1 MEIKDFD
8 AVIFDMDGVLI
19 DSEPLW
25 KIAIIKVFGSV
36 GIDLT
41 IEDCA
46 RTVGLRLDEVVA
58 FRFRERPWTG
68 KSQQEIIDEIMAE
81 MVHQISTQG
90 KPISGVLESLKYF
103 KNHGLKIALATS
115 SFHEL
120 MECTLNTL
128 DITHYFESALSAEQL
143 PYGKPHPEVYINS
156 AKNLEVAPERCLVIE
171 DSFNGMIA
179 GMAAQM
185 KVCVIPEKS
194 HIPNPKLE
202 LAHFFYEDLNAL
214 MAAFEEV

>member
-1 MEIKDFD
+1 MEIKQFD
-8 AVIFDMDGVLI
+8 AVIYDMDGVLI

-25 KIAIIKVFGSV
+25 KKAIIKVFGTV

-81 MVHQISTQG
+81 MVHQISTYG
-90 KPISGVLESLKYF
+90 KPITGVLESLEYF
-103 KNHGLKIALATS
+103 KNQGLKIALATS

-120 MECTLNTL
+120 MECTLETL
-128 DITHYFESALSAEQL
+128 GIEHYFASTLSAEHL
-143 PYGKPHPEVYINS
+143 PYGKPHPEVYIDS
-156 AKNLEVAPERCLVIE
+156 AINLKVAPERCLVIE

-214 MAAFEEV
+214 IAAFKEK

>member
-41 IEDCA
+41 IEDCS

-81 MVHQISTQG
+81 MMHQISTQG
-90 KPISGVLESLKYF
+90 KPISGVLESLEYF
-103 KNHGLKIALATS
+103 KNQGLKIALATLIFS
-115 SFHEL
+115 R
-120 MECTLNTL
+120 T
-128 DITHYFESALSAEQL
+128 
-143 PYGKPHPEVYINS
+143 
-156 AKNLEVAPERCLVIE
+156 
-171 DSFNGMIA
+171 NGMHFKHA
-179 GMAAQM
+179 GYYSLFRICF
-185 KVCVIPEKS
+185 KRRTV
-194 HIPNPKLE
+194 
-202 LAHFFYEDLNAL
+202 AL
-214 MAAFEEV
+214 WKTSSRSIHKQR